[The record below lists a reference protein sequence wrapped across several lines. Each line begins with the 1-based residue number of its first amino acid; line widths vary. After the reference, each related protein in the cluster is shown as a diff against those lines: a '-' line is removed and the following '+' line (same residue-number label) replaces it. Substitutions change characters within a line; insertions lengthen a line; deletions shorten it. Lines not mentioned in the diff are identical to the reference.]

1 MALSLAVEEA
11 NIFRPGTPVELQLR
25 QGLAWHTRLLTK
37 PRRQTMLGPIIR
49 HNSGRSNRM
58 SQPEPLFRRFNITPL
73 LRNRQAN
80 APVISY
86 LNPTNDAPEQS
97 KRLSLANLRTED
109 CR

>member
-11 NIFRPGTPVELQLR
+11 VIFRPGTPVELQLR

-37 PRRQTMLGPIIR
+37 PGRQTMLGPIIR

-58 SQPEPLFRRFNITPL
+58 SQPLVRRFNITPL

-80 APVISY
+80 APVISEFKY
-86 LNPTNDAPEQS
+86 NE
-97 KRLSLANLRTED
+97 
-109 CR
+109 